1 MGPAE
6 RMRALT
12 IRGPAGLRVSVA
24 VAAVAVAA
32 LSLGI
37 VWTAQHGTAVP
48 TPGDSGDVV
57 EVGVVQGQSIP
68 AYLAAARRELAGL
81 TDPSAPPAGDTW
93 ALASL
98 DNYVPPGRLPG
109 LLGGAGVAQV
119 YARVPLPGVHTQ
131 VVRIP
136 VYRLPAD
143 VTAGMAAAAQQR
155 DQEQAEYLR
164 LSGKLTG
171 GGPNDERARHA
182 YDAAARAAAAEAT
195 AYRSGCACVFAAVIR
210 AAPAVL
216 QQIADRPG
224 VRVVDPAPEVHSLDS
239 TEFRAPL
246 PEESGTVPVDP
257 SPTPT
262 PVPTGTPGI
271 ASPGAAPLVSSL
283 GLPVKPVKSN
293 SPRGSDPVAPDPSAT
308 APEERSA
315 VASAPGTSAAQAV
328 PQAVVSLPPVAS

>member
-12 IRGPAGLRVSVA
+12 IRGPAGLRVSIA
-24 VAAVAVAA
+24 VAAVAVVA
-32 LSLGI
+32 LSLGV
-37 VWTAQHGTAVP
+37 VWTAHRNDGVP
-48 TPGDSGDVV
+48 TPGDSGDLV

-68 AYLAAARRELAGL
+68 TYLAASRHELAAM

-98 DNYVPPGRLPG
+98 DSYVPPGRLPG
-109 LLGGAGVAQV
+109 LLAGAGVAQV
-119 YARVPLPGVHTQ
+119 YARVPLPGVQTQ

-136 VYRLPAD
+136 VYRLPQD
-143 VTAGMAAAAQQR
+143 VTAGMAAAAEQR

-164 LSGKLTG
+164 LSGKLAG
-171 GGPNDERARHA
+171 DGPTSERARHA
-182 YDAAARAAAAEAT
+182 YEAAAQAAAAEAT
-195 AYRSGCACVFAAVIR
+195 AYRSGCACAFAAVIR

-246 PEESGTVPVDP
+246 PEQTGTVPDEP
-257 SPTPT
+257 SQTPT
-262 PVPTGTPGI
+262 PVPTGTLGI
-271 ASPGAAPLVSSL
+271 ASPAATPLVSSL
-283 GLPVKPVKSN
+283 GLPVKPVKSD
-293 SPRGSDPVAPDPSAT
+293 SPQGSVPVAPDPSAT

-315 VASAPGTSAAQAV
+315 VVSAPGASAAQAV
-328 PQAVVSLPPVAS
+328 PGSRPVTF

>member
-12 IRGPAGLRVSVA
+12 IRGPAGLRVSIV
-24 VAAVAVAA
+24 VSAVAVAA
-32 LSLGI
+32 LSLGVI
-37 VWTAQHGTAVP
+37 WTAQHGGAVP
-48 TPGDSGDVV
+48 APGDSGDLV
-57 EVGVVQGQSIP
+57 EVGVVEGQSVP
-68 AYLAAARRELAGL
+68 SYLAASRHELNAL
-81 TDPSAPPAGDTW
+81 TDPSSPPAGDTW

-98 DNYVPPGRLPG
+98 DNYVPPSRLPA

-119 YARVPLPGVHTQ
+119 YARVPLPGVQTQ

-136 VYRLPAD
+136 VYRLPED
-143 VTAGMAAAAQQR
+143 VTAGMLAAAQQR

-164 LSGKLTG
+164 LSGNLVG
-171 GGPNDERARHA
+171 EGPTTERARHA
-182 YDAAARAAAAEAT
+182 YDAAAQAAGAEAA

-210 AAPAVL
+210 AAPAAL

-246 PEESGTVPVDP
+246 PEQTGTVPEEPDR
-257 SPTPT
+257 TPT

-271 ASPGAAPLVSSL
+271 ASSTAAPLVSSL
-283 GLPVKPVKSN
+283 GRPVKSVKSD
-293 SPRGSDPVAPDPSAT
+293 SPRASDQVAPNPSAA

-315 VASAPGTSAAQAV
+315 VASASGASAAQAV
-328 PQAVVSLPPVAS
+328 PGTSPVAS

>member
-1 MGPAE
+1 VGPAE

-12 IRGPAGLRVSVA
+12 IRGPSGLRVSLA
-24 VAAVAVAA
+24 VAAVAIAA
-32 LSLGI
+32 LSLGV
-37 VWTAQHGTAVP
+37 VWTAQHGAAAP

-57 EVGVVQGQSIP
+57 EVGVVEGQSVP
-68 AYLAAARRELAGL
+68 TYLAAARHELAVL
-81 TDPSAPPAGDTW
+81 TNPSAPPAGDTW
-93 ALASL
+93 ALVSL
-98 DNYVPPGRLPG
+98 DNYVPPSRLPG
-109 LLGGAGVAQV
+109 LLDRAGVAQV
-119 YARVPLPGVHTQ
+119 YARVPLPGVQTQ

-136 VYRLPAD
+136 VYRLPGD
-143 VTAGMAAAAQQR
+143 VSAGMVAAARQR

-164 LSGKLTG
+164 LSGRLNG
-171 GGPNDERARHA
+171 QGPTTDRARHA
-182 YDAAARAAAAEAT
+182 YDAAAQAAGAEAT

-246 PEESGTVPVDP
+246 PEQSGTVPDEP
-257 SPTPT
+257 SQTPT

-271 ASPGAAPLVSSL
+271 ASPAATPIVSSL
-283 GLPVKPVKSN
+283 GLPVKPVKSD
-293 SPRGSDPVAPDPSAT
+293 SPRGSVPVAPDPSAS

-315 VASAPGTSAAQAV
+315 VASAPGASAAQPV
-328 PQAVVSLPPVAS
+328 PRSSPVAS

>member
-1 MGPAE
+1 
-6 RMRALT
+6 MRALT

-32 LSLGI
+32 LSLGAI
-37 VWTAQHGTAVP
+37 WTARHDGGVP
-48 TPGDSGDVV
+48 TPGDSGDLV
-57 EVGVVQGQSIP
+57 EVGVVEGQSIP
-68 AYLAAARRELAGL
+68 GYLAASRRELAAL

-98 DNYVPPGRLPG
+98 DSYVPPGRLPA

-119 YARVPLPGVHTQ
+119 YARVPLPGVQTQ

-136 VYRLPAD
+136 VYRLPED
-143 VTAGMAAAAQQR
+143 VSAGMAAAARQR
-155 DQEQAEYLR
+155 DQEQAEYLQ
-164 LSGKLTG
+164 LSGKLTPD
-171 GGPNDERARHA
+171 GPTSERARHA
-182 YDAAARAAAAEAT
+182 YDAAARSAAAEAT
-195 AYRSGCACVFAAVIR
+195 AYRSGCACVFAAVLR

-246 PEESGTVPVDP
+246 PEQSGTVPDEP
-257 SPTPT
+257 SQTPT

-271 ASPGAAPLVSSL
+271 ASPAATPLVSSL
-283 GLPVKPVKSN
+283 GLPVKPVKSD
-293 SPRGSDPVAPDPSAT
+293 SPRGSVPVEPDPSAT

-315 VASAPGTSAAQAV
+315 VASAPGASAAQAV
-328 PQAVVSLPPVAS
+328 PSRTPVAS

>member
-1 MGPAE
+1 VGPAE

-12 IRGPAGLRVSVA
+12 IRGPAGLRVSIA

-32 LSLGI
+32 LSLGV
-37 VWTAQHGTAVP
+37 VWTAQHGTGTP

-68 AYLAAARRELAGL
+68 AYLAASRQELAAM

-98 DNYVPPGRLPG
+98 DDYVPPGGLPA
-109 LLGGAGVAQV
+109 LLGGTGIGVAQV
-119 YARVPLPGVHTQ
+119 YARVPLAGVQTQ

-136 VYRLPAD
+136 VYRFPAD

-155 DQEQAEYLR
+155 DQEQAEYQR
-164 LSGKLTG
+164 LSGKLAG
-171 GGPNDERARHA
+171 DGPSNERVRHA
-182 YDAAARAAAAEAT
+182 YDAAAGAAGAEAA

-210 AAPAVL
+210 AAPALL
-216 QQIADRPG
+216 QQVADRPG

-246 PEESGTVPVDP
+246 PEQSGTVPDEP
-257 SPTPT
+257 TQTPT
-262 PVPTGTPGI
+262 PVPTGPPGI
-271 ASPGAAPLVSSL
+271 ASPAAAPIMSSL
-283 GLPVKPVKSN
+283 GLPTKAVKSN
-293 SPRGSDPVAPDPSAT
+293 SPRSSVSVAPDPSAT

-315 VASAPGTSAAQAV
+315 VAPPSGASTAQAV
-328 PQAVVSLPPVAS
+328 PSTSPVAS